1 MERAVMSKKD
11 LLLIIILLLI
21 AALMGSFF
29 LLKQDTDSGVAAL
42 SIDGSIVA
50 LYDLSK
56 EENRFIAL
64 SDSYGVPVTLEI
76 KDGSICFYES
86 QCPDHICENYGYI
99 SREGETAVCMPNR
112 TVLTIY
118 AQSDNIHIAS

>member
-11 LLLIIILLLI
+11 LLLIIVLLLI
-21 AALMGSFF
+21 AALIGGFF
-29 LLKQDTDSGVAAL
+29 LLKQDSDSGVAAL
-42 SIDGSIVA
+42 SVDGSIIA
-50 LYDLSK
+50 LYDLNK
-56 EENRFIAL
+56 EENRFIDL

-76 KDGSICFYES
+76 KDCSIRFYES

-118 AQSDNIHIAS
+118 APSDNIHIVS